1 MVLGGSLRFGSCRAA
16 LRVAGVLVKRVAVDA
31 CCRWF
36 PLRLMLAVGSH
47 RGRLLPLVPAAA
59 DVCCHSPRHSQ
70 LHPGQFPP
78 QSANCVRNIKPCVG
92 NLFWLINA
100 PFTKMGGDYC

>member
-36 PLRLMLAVGSH
+36 PLRLMLAAGSH
-47 RGRLLPLVPAAA
+47 RGRRFRRFPLRLTFAAIHLATASYIPAS
-59 DVCCHSPRHSQ
+59 HPPRNRRIA
-70 LHPGQFPP
+70 F
-78 QSANCVRNIKPCVG
+78 V
-92 NLFWLINA
+92 
-100 PFTKMGGDYC
+100 T